1 MSWAAVGVS
10 AASLVGSYMSS
21 QNNGSTSATQIP
33 LEDPNQATAKAN
45 LLDFSRTGTLGNYT
59 AGTPYK
65 GSLGDF
71 GLSSLE
77 QTGQQQVADRLTSGP
92 GELSNI
98 GTGALKDLLTT
109 DKYNPLNQTGMIQ
122 GLTGAIDYNTKL
134 ASDAARRNSA
144 YTGNLYST
152 DAIKSLGNVEAQGA
166 NTKAT
171 TLAGLYQNYIGQ
183 KLGAIPQAFGA
194 DQQINDEARQKTADA
209 YTYGAIPRA
218 LNTAADQAQYGEF
231 QRQQQ
236 EKQGQV
242 TAASSV
248 AGSNVP
254 FGVPTVTLPNANP
267 WQDVLNQVAQFGGS
281 YLGAKT
287 ATPKVPAAAAP
298 ASPQSTALMGSQL
311 PYANAGSRLAL
322 Y

>member
-1 MSWAAVGVS
+1 MSWVAVGVS
-10 AASLVGSYMSS
+10 AVSLAGSYMSS
-21 QNNGSTSATQIP
+21 QNTGTTSATQVP
-33 LEDPNQATAKAN
+33 LEDPNQAAAKAS
-45 LLDFSRTGTLGNYT
+45 LLDFSRTGTLGNYE
-59 AGTPYK
+59 AGTPYT

-71 GLSSLE
+71 GMSQLE
-77 QTGQQQVADRLTSGP
+77 QTGQQQVADRLTAGP
-92 GELSNI
+92 SQLSSA
-98 GTGALKDLLTT
+98 GTGALNDLLTT

-171 TLAGLYQNYIGQ
+171 TLAGLYQTYMGQ
-183 KLGAIPQAFGA
+183 KLGAIPQAFSA
-194 DQQINDEARQKTADA
+194 DQQMTDAARQKTADA
-209 YTYGAIPRA
+209 YSYGAIPRT
-218 LNTAADQAQYGEF
+218 LNTAADQAQYAEF

-236 EKQGQV
+236 QKQGQV
-242 TAASSV
+242 TAASNVS
-248 AGSNVP
+248 GSNVP

-267 WQDVLNQVAQFGGS
+267 WADVLNQVAQFGGS

-287 ATPKVPAAAAP
+287 ANPTTPATVPAST
-298 ASPQSTALMGSQL
+298 SPNSVMGL
-311 PYANAGSRLAL
+311 PSLYANA
-322 Y
+322 